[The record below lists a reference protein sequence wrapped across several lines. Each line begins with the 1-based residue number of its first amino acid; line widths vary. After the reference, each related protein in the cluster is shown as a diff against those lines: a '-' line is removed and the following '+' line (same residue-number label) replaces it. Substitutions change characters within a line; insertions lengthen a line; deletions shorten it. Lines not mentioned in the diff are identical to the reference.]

1 MAMVTH
7 LAADS
12 KVEKVAI
19 SRNGSVV
26 GSIDDPA
33 VLREVADHVE
43 RLFSSKTSA
52 AVVEIPHEQGRV
64 SKVIIEVVRHK
75 PSLIVFGAGH
85 VGQAVALMGAMVGYR
100 VVVIDDREEFL
111 SRKRLPDPRIELEA
125 RKFED
130 AIRRDQLS
138 SSSAVVIVTRGHQY
152 DEMCLKSVIGSN
164 AGYIGM
170 IGSRRRVIGVLRRLR
185 AEGIAQEDFDR
196 VHAPIGLGIGARSPQ
211 EIAIAILAEIIQV
224 MNKGD

>member
-1 MAMVTH
+1 MAMITH
-7 LAADS
+7 LTADS

-19 SRNGSVV
+19 SRSGSVV
-26 GSIDDPA
+26 GSIDDPT
-33 VLREVADHVE
+33 VLREVSNHVE

-52 AVVEIPHEQGRV
+52 AVVEIPNEQGRV

-85 VGQAVALMGAMVGYR
+85 VGQAVALIGAMVGYR

-130 AIRRDQLS
+130 PMRREELS

-170 IGSRRRVIGVLRRLR
+170 IGSRRRVIAVLRRLR
-185 AEGIAQEDFDR
+185 EEGVAQEDFER

-211 EIAIAILAEIIQV
+211 EIAVAILAEIIQV